1 MGAFTFITDPL
12 SRSGETCGT
21 LAKQAPKEDLWCNS
35 LVLIDIKRKISRE
48 VGKVV
53 VGRESEIG
61 LILTCF
67 LARGHV
73 LLEGVPGTSKTL
85 LAKAFSRCLG
95 LSYKRAQ
102 FTPDMLPLDIIGG
115 FIFNMKTR
123 EFEFKQGPIFTNI
136 LLADEINRAAPK
148 VQSALL
154 EAMQELQVT
163 VEGYTGKLPS
173 PFMVIATQN
182 PLDFEGVYPL
192 PESELDRFMMK
203 VEFGYPSEA
212 IESEIINRNL
222 TELNLEVVERV
233 VSQKDLSELFKA
245 VESVNV
251 SKEILDYVSKLAR
264 ETRSDGRISLGASP
278 RAMVQLVQSARANA
292 VLEGRDYV
300 TPEDIKSLARPVL
313 THRIKLDRSASLK
326 GIAPSPAVIIQQV
339 LDVVTPPR

>member
-21 LAKQAPKEDLWCNS
+21 LAKQEPKEDLWCNS

-115 FIFNMKTR
+115 FIF
-123 EFEFKQGPIFTNI
+123 
-136 LLADEINRAAPK
+136 
-148 VQSALL
+148 
-154 EAMQELQVT
+154 
-163 VEGYTGKLPS
+163 
-173 PFMVIATQN
+173 
-182 PLDFEGVYPL
+182 
-192 PESELDRFMMK
+192 
-203 VEFGYPSEA
+203 
-212 IESEIINRNL
+212 NRNL